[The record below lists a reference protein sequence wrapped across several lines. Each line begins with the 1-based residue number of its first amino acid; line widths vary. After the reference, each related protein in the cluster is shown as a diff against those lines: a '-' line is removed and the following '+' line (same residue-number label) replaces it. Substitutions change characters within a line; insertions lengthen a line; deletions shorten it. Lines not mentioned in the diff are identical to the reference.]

1 MKLMVADD
9 SALMRRMLAD
19 WFASSGDF
27 EVHFVKNGREAV
39 DLAPTLRPDVAILD
53 VNMPVMDGVSALR
66 ELVKLGI
73 PCIMFSS
80 LTTADSRVTMEAL
93 DIGAFDFVPKPSG
106 TGSSEMAEIKTEILK
121 KVVLAARSRRIPLG
135 VHPKAG
141 SALPPAEEV
150 PAEAAFL
157 IAASTG
163 GPSVI
168 KSMIQSLSPPL
179 GAAVLIVQHLPPFF
193 TKAFAE
199 HLAAHSRV
207 PVKEATNG
215 ECIYE
220 DRVYLAPGEW
230 HMEVSGSA
238 RPVIALN
245 RGPKINYVRP
255 SADPLFVSAAR
266 YFGSRTLAAV
276 LTGMGNDGTRGAI
289 AVKAAGGYVVA
300 QDEATSAVYGMP
312 KGVKDAGAADE
323 VLSAEGLI
331 TRLPVLLQ
339 RLR

>member
-9 SALMRRMLAD
+9 SVLMRGMLRA
-19 WFASSGDF
+19 WFSSAGDF
-27 EVHFVKNGREAV
+27 EVHLVKNGREAV
-39 DLAPTLRPDVAILD
+39 DLAPALRPDVAILD

-93 DIGAFDFVPKPSG
+93 DIGAFDFVPKPGG
-106 TGSSEMAEIKTEILK
+106 TGSSEMAETKTEILK
-121 KVVLAARSRRIPLG
+121 KVVLAARSKRTPLG
-135 VHPKAG
+135 FHPKAA
-141 SALPPAEEV
+141 SAPLPAREI

-179 GAAVLIVQHLPPFF
+179 GVAVLIVQHLPPFF

-199 HLAAHSRV
+199 HLASHSRL

-220 DRVYLAPGEW
+220 DQVYLAPGEW

-238 RPVIALN
+238 RPVIALHQ
-245 RGPKINYVRP
+245 GPKINYVRP
-255 SADPLFVSAAR
+255 SADPLFASAAR
-266 YFGSRTLAAV
+266 HFGSRTLAAV

-323 VLSAEGLI
+323 VLSVEGLI